1 MKTLYPVHWPQF
13 YTATCYEWL
22 PLLDNDKYKKI
33 IVGSLQYLV
42 TNKRIELNAFAIMNN
57 HIHLIWQVLPGYE
70 PSSVQLSFMKYT
82 AQQVKFEL
90 LKEAPDLIEKCKVNK
105 RDREYQIWKREPLG
119 IDLFTEAVFI
129 QKLNYIHNN
138 PVAAGLCKLPEDYYY
153 SSALFYEQGI
163 DHFNMLTHY
172 KG

>member
-1 MKTLYPVHWPQF
+1 MYPVYWPQF

-22 PLLDNDKYKKI
+22 PLLDNDKYKNI

-57 HIHLIWQVLPGYE
+57 HIHLILQTLPDYE
-70 PSSVQLSFMKYT
+70 PSSIQLSFMKYT
-82 AQQVKFEL
+82 AQQIKFEL
-90 LKEAPDLIEKCKVNK
+90 LKDAPDLSKKCKVNK
-105 RDREYQIWKREPLG
+105 GDREYQIWKREPLG

-138 PVAAGLCKLPEDYYY
+138 PVKHPWKLCQFPEQYKY
-153 SSALFYEQGI
+153 SSASFYENGK
-163 DHFNMLTHY
+163 DDYNFLSHY
-172 KG
+172 PG